1 MVNADGTGLTPL
13 TSDTHPDQDPAWF
26 SPPRAPSPT
35 VAPSTAPAETRCVTA
50 QTPGDFDGDG
60 VPDQAEFVVIDW
72 DDVSCADGEAV
83 AQNFQ
88 SQELVVRFA
97 SGRTLDGPFPTE
109 ECSGGSCAYVF
120 EATDLD
126 GDGRDEL
133 AIDVGPGA
141 VIGGGFDAID
151 ASPVDCRVNAD
162 GTRELVAIHA
172 ESRSGPITGLWD
184 VHRAVMVLQGDRLV
198 VTSTSDTKETRSAF
212 GGPLFRNG
220 CP

>member
-1 MVNADGTGLTPL
+1 
-13 TSDTHPDQDPAWF
+13 
-26 SPPRAPSPT
+26 

-133 AIDVGPGA
+133 AIDVGPGSAVAFMEFFRVEPSGFHPLVVSEPGDPPYLKPGPA